1 MNYESPRQGY
11 AGHYFQIYLLTN
23 LLFMLSI
30 SKTHKLQGCLAGS
43 AGEHVT
49 LDLRVVGLSPTLGAE
64 ITKNK

>member
-1 MNYESPRQGY
+1 
-11 AGHYFQIYLLTN
+11 
-23 LLFMLSI
+23 MLSI